1 MDAKGATRCLARLC
15 ELTGSDLV
23 VSIWPV
29 VLRIARLCHGLTVDR
44 GQRAYQFG
52 GLAGRWL
59 RSDW

>member
-1 MDAKGATRCLARLC
+1 MDADAQQRANIF
-15 ELTGSDLV
+15 D
-23 VSIWPV
+23 
-29 VLRIARLCHGLTVDR
+29 VDR